1 MENKNLKLRSEAI
14 RDIITATPT
23 WSLKWGSLVILC
35 TIILL
40 LFLCWLIKYPDKIKA
55 SGIIT
60 SEFTPQRIMAPKEG
74 IIDSIYVVD
83 GQNVEKNE
91 ILAVLQNPAKT
102 QDVLLLKYFL
112 DLIKSEEDLSRIPL
126 DSLRFLEI
134 GELRESFE
142 NFENSVVEYLV
153 NSQLSLL
160 KLQEVSSKASLNEQ
174 NALLNS
180 LKTKVKLSTRQLR
193 LKRSDYE
200 RAKTLFEK
208 GVLSKKEIEVYE
220 YDFLNAQR
228 ELQEVNEEVNRI
240 RYDVLG
246 AERDTLNITAGRIM
260 TEEKNLAAVFN
271 SINILKKEILRW
283 EQNYLFKSRISG
295 KVNLLDIRVKNN
307 HVNQGDLAFIII
319 PKTQGN
325 LKIVAKVE
333 PFNFGKI
340 RKDQDVNLIMLN
352 YPEQEFGILKGKIS
366 SVSLTTDQKGQ
377 YVINGILDNGLTT
390 SYGIQVDFIYDMP
403 VEVEIIT
410 ENKRL
415 LERLVNFVTKR
426 ID

>member
-1 MENKNLKLRSEAI
+1 M
-14 RDIITATPT
+14 
-23 WSLKWGSLVILC
+23 
-35 TIILL
+35 
-40 LFLCWLIKYPDKIKA
+40 
-55 SGIIT
+55 
-60 SEFTPQRIMAPKEG
+60 
-74 IIDSIYVVD
+74 
-83 GQNVEKNE
+83 
-91 ILAVLQNPAKT
+91 
-102 QDVLLLKYFL
+102 
-112 DLIKSEEDLSRIPL
+112 
-126 DSLRFLEI
+126 
-134 GELRESFE
+134 
-142 NFENSVVEYLV
+142 
-153 NSQLSLL
+153 
-160 KLQEVSSKASLNEQ
+160 NEQ